1 MGNPRFEL
9 KSRRLLPA
17 VLISLLFINAIG
29 ANVEV
34 EAATFGIAQGGS
46 CVDQGK
52 IVGTVSNALICVKSG
67 NKYRFAKFNLKTGN
81 VPKNI
86 VRTWSRN
93 FCIASPGMS
102 RTQIRNVMG
111 LPNQIFTSS
120 SSNQD
125 SWNGYN
131 VDVTA
136 FYDINDI
143 AVQLQD
149 STGTSGLACE
159 EVRTNT
165 NGSVIGGTP
174 MKTAKC
180 NQGGPC
186 VVGDIGPGGGVVFY
200 VATSAQWWG
209 TYIEAAPSNWSTS
222 SIGDFR
228 AKWGCAGQ
236 SVAAARNWMIGYGK
250 SNTTAIVSSCS
261 EVGIAAR
268 RADDAVINGKSDWF
282 LPSKDELNLM
292 YQNRAALG
300 GIRVDG
306 DNQAYWSSTETDGW
320 SAVGQLFTRDSAI
333 PGNYSGQQFD
343 SVPKVD
349 RMYYFRPIRYGN

>member
-1 MGNPRFEL
+1 
-9 KSRRLLPA
+9 
-17 VLISLLFINAIG
+17 
-29 ANVEV
+29 
-34 EAATFGIAQGGS
+34 
-46 CVDQGK
+46 
-52 IVGTVSNALICVKSG
+52 
-67 NKYRFAKFNLKTGN
+67 
-81 VPKNI
+81 
-86 VRTWSRN
+86 
-93 FCIASPGMS
+93 
-102 RTQIRNVMG
+102 MG
-111 LPNQIFTSS
+111 LPNVVFASS

-125 SWNGYN
+125 SWSGYN
-131 VDVTA
+131 VDLTA

-143 AVQLQD
+143 AIQLQD

-159 EVRTNT
+159 EVRTNN

-186 VVGDIGPGGGVVFY
+186 SVGDIGPGGGIVFY
-200 VATSAQWWG
+200 VATSPQWWG

-228 AKWGCAGQ
+228 TKWGCAGQ
-236 SVAAARNWMIGYGK
+236 SIAAARNWMIGYGK

-261 EVGIAAR
+261 ESGIAAR
-268 RADDAVINGKSDWF
+268 RADDAVVNGKSDWF

-292 YQNRAALG
+292 YQNRVALG

-306 DNQAYWSSTETDGW
+306 DNQAYWSSTETDGFN
-320 SAVGQLFTRDSAI
+320 AVGQLFTRDSAI
-333 PGNYSGQQFD
+333 PGNFSGQQFD
-343 SVPKVD
+343 SVPKID